1 MDAETRALWEDI
13 RRGIVDINNQQLFF
27 SIVVKGFIYKLN
39 QRLKLRGLNIPHYIL
54 NTGDDIMYL
63 EVKGQ
68 DHSIEPVEISNEDFI
83 YSQVPRCMI
92 QPTGINV
99 QMDQLSNP
107 YSHGKFEIEHNDMI
121 YSFRAEFRRIPVTYG
136 FSLKYYLD
144 NFTDS
149 LDVIQQIITNLSFVN
164 LFKVLYLGQQ
174 INCSYQI
181 PDSYQTEYMM
191 EFDGITTE
199 SKYRTISLELEVT
212 TNIPVIHEET
222 IIPSNMIIREVLLG
236 VHEPERKTNS
246 ISSTSSITG
255 IGAGSTNGNNG
266 VSGGSGGSNGSSGSG
281 GNSGG
286 GSNDPGTSGGGTNN
300 GSGGNSGGNS
310 GGGTNNGSSGVNG
323 DIPELIFRHGL
334 ILHPK
339 GGLYTSDGEI
349 SDK

>member
-27 SIVVKGFIYKLN
+27 SIVAKGFIYKLN
-39 QRLKLRGLNIPHYIL
+39 QRLKLRGINIPHYIL

-68 DHSIEPVEISNEDFI
+68 DHSIEPVEISNEDFV

-107 YSHGKFEIEHNDMI
+107 YSHGKFEIEHDDMI

-136 FSLKYYLD
+136 FSLKYSLD

-149 LDVIQQIITNLSFVN
+149 LNVIQQIITNLSFVN

-191 EFDGITTE
+191 EFDGITTD

-236 VHEPERKTNS
+236 VHEPERGKTNS
-246 ISSTSSITG
+246 ISGAGSIINTG
-255 IGAGSTNGNNG
+255 TGSTNGNNG
-266 VSGGSGGSNGSSGSG
+266 GSGVSGDGSNGSGVSGDVNGGSG

-286 GSNDPGTSGGGTNN
+286 ISGGGMDN
-300 GSGGNSGGNS
+300 GSGGVNGGSNSGSNS
-310 GGGTNNGSSGVNG
+310 
-323 DIPELIFRHGL
+323 DIPELVFRHGL

>member
-27 SIVVKGFIYKLN
+27 SIVAKGFIYKLN
-39 QRLKLRGLNIPHYIL
+39 QRLKLRGINIPHYIL

-68 DHSIEPVEISNEDFI
+68 DHSIEPVEISNEDFV

-107 YSHGKFEIEHNDMI
+107 YSHGKFEIEHDDMI

-149 LDVIQQIITNLSFVN
+149 LNVIQQIITNLSFVN

-236 VHEPERKTNS
+236 VHEPERGKTNS
-246 ISSTSSITG
+246 ISGAGSIINTG
-255 IGAGSTNGNNG
+255 TGSTNGNNG
-266 VSGGSGGSNGSSGSG
+266 GSGVSGDGSNGAGISGDVNG
-281 GNSGG
+281 
-286 GSNDPGTSGGGTNN
+286 

-310 GGGTNNGSSGVNG
+310 GGGMDNGSGGVNG
-323 DIPELIFRHGL
+323 GSNSGSNSDIPELVFRHGL

>member
-27 SIVVKGFIYKLN
+27 SIVAKGFIYKLN
-39 QRLKLRGLNIPHYIL
+39 QRLKLRGINIPHYIL

-68 DHSIEPVEISNEDFI
+68 DHSIEPVEISNEDFV

-191 EFDGITTE
+191 EFDGITTD

-236 VHEPERKTNS
+236 VHEPERGKTNGISGAGS
-246 ISSTSSITG
+246 IIGTG
-255 IGAGSTNGNNG
+255 TGSTNGNNG
-266 VSGGSGGSNGSSGSG
+266 VSGGSGGSGD
-281 GNSGG
+281 
-286 GSNDPGTSGGGTNN
+286 GSNDSGTSGDTNS

-310 GGGTNNGSSGVNG
+310 GGGTNNGSGGVDGGLNG

>member
-13 RRGIVDINNQQLFF
+13 RRGVADINNQQLFF
-27 SIVVKGFIYKLN
+27 SIVAKGFIYKLN
-39 QRLKLRGLNIPHYIL
+39 QRLKLRGINIPHYIL

-68 DHSIEPVEISNEDFI
+68 DHSIEPVEISNEDFV

-199 SKYRTISLELEVT
+199 SKYRTISLELEVA

-222 IIPSNMIIREVLLG
+222 IIPSNMIIREALLG
-236 VHEPERKTNS
+236 VHEPERGKANS
-246 ISSTSSITG
+246 IS
-255 IGAGSTNGNNG
+255 GAGSGI
-266 VSGGSGGSNGSSGSG
+266 SGD
-281 GNSGG
+281 
-286 GSNDPGTSGGGTNN
+286 GSNDSGTSGNVNG

-310 GGGTNNGSSGVNG
+310 GGGTDSGSGGMNGGSNG
-323 DIPELIFRHGL
+323 DIPELVFHHGL

>member
-13 RRGIVDINNQQLFF
+13 RRNIVDINNQQLFF
-27 SIVVKGFIYKLN
+27 SIVAKGFIYKLN
-39 QRLKLRGLNIPHYIL
+39 QRLKLRGINIPHYIL

-68 DHSIEPVEISNEDFI
+68 DHSIEPVEISNEDFV

-199 SKYRTISLELEVT
+199 SKYRTISLELEVA

-222 IIPSNMIIREVLLG
+222 IIPSNMIIRKVLLG
-236 VHEPERKTNS
+236 VHEPERGKANS
-246 ISSTSSITG
+246 IS
-255 IGAGSTNGNNG
+255 GAGSGI
-266 VSGGSGGSNGSSGSG
+266 SGD
-281 GNSGG
+281 
-286 GSNDPGTSGGGTNN
+286 GSNDSGTSGNING

-310 GGGTNNGSSGVNG
+310 GGGTDSGSGGMNGGSNG
-323 DIPELIFRHGL
+323 DIPELVFRHGL

>member
-13 RRGIVDINNQQLFF
+13 RRGVVDINNQQLFF
-27 SIVVKGFIYKLN
+27 SIVAKGFIYKLN
-39 QRLKLRGLNIPHYIL
+39 QRLKLRGKNIPHYIL

-68 DHSIEPVEISNEDFI
+68 DHSIEPVEISNEDFV

-236 VHEPERKTNS
+236 VHEPERGKTNS
-246 ISSTSSITG
+246 IS
-255 IGAGSTNGNNG
+255 GAGSIISTGTGSANGNN
-266 VSGGSGGSNGSSGSG
+266 GGSGGSGD
-281 GNSGG
+281 
-286 GSNDPGTSGGGTNN
+286 GSNNSGTSGDVNG

-310 GGGTNNGSSGVNG
+310 GGGTDSGSGGVNSG
-323 DIPELIFRHGL
+323 SNSDIPELVFRHGL

>member
-13 RRGIVDINNQQLFF
+13 RRGVVDINNQQLFF
-27 SIVVKGFIYKLN
+27 SIVAKGFIYKLN
-39 QRLKLRGLNIPHYIL
+39 QRLKLRGKNIPHYIL

-68 DHSIEPVEISNEDFI
+68 DHSIEPVEISNEDFV

-236 VHEPERKTNS
+236 VHEPERGKANS
-246 ISSTSSITG
+246 ISG
-255 IGAGSTNGNNG
+255 AGAGSIINTGTGSANGNNG
-266 VSGGSGGSNGSSGSG
+266 GSGVSGD
-281 GNSGG
+281 
-286 GSNDPGTSGGGTNN
+286 GSNDSGISGDVNG

-310 GGGTNNGSSGVNG
+310 GGGTDSGSGGVNG
-323 DIPELIFRHGL
+323 GSNSDIPELVFRHGL

>member
-1 MDAETRALWEDI
+1 MDAETRVLWEDI

-27 SIVVKGFIYKLN
+27 SIVAKGFIYKLN
-39 QRLKLRGLNIPHYIL
+39 QRLKLRGINIPHYIL

-191 EFDGITTE
+191 EFDGITTD

-236 VHEPERKTNS
+236 VHEPERSKTNGISGAGS
-246 ISSTSSITG
+246 IIGTG
-255 IGAGSTNGNNG
+255 TGSTNGNNG
-266 VSGGSGGSNGSSGSG
+266 VSGGSGGSG
-281 GNSGG
+281 GADGG
-286 GSNDPGTSGGGTNN
+286 LNC
-300 GSGGNSGGNS
+300 
-310 GGGTNNGSSGVNG
+310 